1 MNRDFHHPL
10 DMRDIARRAMLE
22 EGFAPD
28 VPDDALREVRALS
41 SEQMTVAGD
50 PATRDL
56 RSLLWSSI
64 DNIESRDL
72 DQVEFTEREA
82 NGGIRVMIGIADVD
96 AFVPEGS
103 ATDRY
108 AAKNTTSVYTGIET
122 YSMLPEALSM
132 DITSLLE
139 GVDRRVIIIDFSVSS
154 EGAVNSNGI
163 HQALIRNHAKL
174 DYESVGRWL
183 EGSAPVPERVSIL
196 PGLEDQ
202 LRLQD
207 EVTGRL
213 RELSRRRGA
222 LEIETIEASPVAVD
236 GKVYGLTIREK
247 NRARHIIENLM
258 VTANTQMASFLRAA
272 GSPSIQ
278 RVVSV
283 PQRWPRI
290 VEIAESLGQALPS
303 EPDSRALNDFL
314 ARRKVKDPEHFPDLS
329 LSIVKLLG
337 AGEYVVLPAG
347 ADTKGHFGLAV
358 HDYTHST
365 APNRRYIDLVIQ
377 RLLKAVVAGEA
388 APYTEAEMTE
398 IAGHCNQ
405 RQSASRKVERLMRK
419 VIAAVMLGERVGDV
433 FDSIVTGVSQKGTF
447 VRLISPPAEGRVVW
461 GEGGLDVGDKVK
473 VRLVSTNPEKGF
485 IDFERAV

>member
-1 MNRDFHHPL
+1 
-10 DMRDIARRAMLE
+10 MLE
-22 EGFAPD
+22 AGFAPD
-28 VPDDALREVRALS
+28 VPDDVLREVRALS
-41 SEQMTVAGD
+41 DERLTVTAD
-50 PATRDL
+50 RATRDL

-82 NGGIRVMIGIADVD
+82 NGDIRVMIGIADVD

-139 GVDRRVIIIDFSVSS
+139 GVDRRAIIIDFSVSS
-154 EGAVNSNGI
+154 EGAVNSNGMY
-163 HQALIRNHAKL
+163 QALIRNHAKL

-183 EGSAPVPERVSIL
+183 EGSAPMPERVSSL
-196 PGLEDQ
+196 PGLEAQ

-222 LEIETIEASPVAVD
+222 LEIETIEASPVVVD
-236 GKVYGLTIREK
+236 GKVYDLTIKEK

-258 VTANTQMASFLRAA
+258 VTANGQMASFLRAV

-278 RVVSV
+278 RVVSI

-290 VEIAESLGQALPS
+290 VEIAESLGEALPS
-303 EPDSRALNDFL
+303 EP
-314 ARRKVKDPEHFPDLS
+314 HFPDLS
-329 LSIVKLLG
+329 LSVVKLLG

-347 ADTKGHFGLAV
+347 SDTEGHFGLAV

-365 APNRRYIDLVIQ
+365 APNRRYIDLVTQ

-388 APYTEAEMTE
+388 VPYTEAEMTG
-398 IAGHCNQ
+398 IAEHCNQ
-405 RQSASRKVERLMRK
+405 RQGAARKVERLMRK

-433 FDSIVTGVSQKGTF
+433 FDSIVTGVSQKGTY
-447 VRLISPPAEGRVVW
+447 VRLISPPAEGRVVR
-461 GEGGLDVGDKVK
+461 GERGLDVGDKVK
-473 VRLVSTNPEKGF
+473 VRLVSTEPRKGF
-485 IDFERAV
+485 IDFERAI